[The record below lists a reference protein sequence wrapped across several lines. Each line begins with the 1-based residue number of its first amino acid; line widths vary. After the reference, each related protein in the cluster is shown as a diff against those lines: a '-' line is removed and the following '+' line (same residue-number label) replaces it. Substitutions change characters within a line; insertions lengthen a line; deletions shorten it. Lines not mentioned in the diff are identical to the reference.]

1 MPRDTTVIK
10 AATGEWH
17 WMLKMTTAKPWL
29 LRHRRHH
36 LRKIRGIHEK
46 QGLRS
51 PFPVHYTTGFFANSF
66 PLCAWATFA
75 SDNVNKMTTNCI
87 CFGILFWTL
96 KYPLN
101 FLNSLDSLNSLET
114 PSLLVSTCGQYTYLL
129 LFCPSLL
136 FKRRYGVDS
145 RFRPSV
151 VLSSVMKVVVG
162 STFGQLCFPRLCR
175 GRLLRGGVNDTYAVK
190 GEVWPLYTT
199 LYKGK
204 GSGNII
210 RPICHWKERVFQIA
224 KAMHSI
230 M

>member
-1 MPRDTTVIK
+1 MKSDLLKAINHESLCFGTGVAHLTARGALDKLQTWKSVSFLSAAPLLDPMPRDTTVIK

-29 LRHRRHH
+29 LRHRLHH

-101 FLNSLDSLNSLET
+101 FLT
-114 PSLLVSTCGQYTYLL
+114 
-129 LFCPSLL
+129 
-136 FKRRYGVDS
+136 
-145 RFRPSV
+145 
-151 VLSSVMKVVVG
+151 
-162 STFGQLCFPRLCR
+162 
-175 GRLLRGGVNDTYAVK
+175 A
-190 GEVWPLYTT
+190 
-199 LYKGK
+199 
-204 GSGNII
+204 
-210 RPICHWKERVFQIA
+210 
-224 KAMHSI
+224 
-230 M
+230 